1 MKMLYLE
8 DRDHQIMAGILVI
21 EPDGQREHDY
31 YFAYPAL
38 PLFERYRTRRL
49 EPAWVNPGTTFTDAG
64 LLTWLATIAA
74 DCPASSA
81 CARFSIAGATAGSFT
96 FSLYLPFE
104 FCAPG
109 TTAPAHRCD
118 LTATMNAAD
127 LALATGIEAA
137 RVREVLAGP
146 DHLRAEDGGS
156 P

>member
-81 CARFSIAGATAGSFT
+81 CARFSIAG
-96 FSLYLPFE
+96 
-104 FCAPG
+104 